1 MFAFANN
8 VRKCYTSSYSTR
20 CDVYAVLCV
29 FQPKGAVFECYVV
42 KHHQT
47 TFVVLNM

>member
-8 VRKCYTSSYSTR
+8 VCKCYTSSYSTI
-20 CDVYAVLCV
+20 CDVYAVLWV
-29 FQPKGAVFECYVV
+29 FQPQSPVFEYPVV

-47 TFVVLNM
+47 TFVVLIM